1 MNELKVTV
9 NQEAGKIN
17 CNFAEIEA
25 YAQEVKTRYSGIVVT
40 EDSVAESKKDIA
52 SLRKLYKN
60 LDDAR
65 KQVKERYMEPYQ
77 EFEKQ
82 IRESLEKIQEPI
94 AELDEQVKEFERQRK
109 EEKKQKIEQFFEEL
123 AGDMKEYLSL
133 EKIYD
138 KKWENK
144 TTSYMAIREDIRQ
157 VVDSCRMAVGTIK
170 SMNSE
175 AVYEALKRYK
185 LDMSLPNAISF
196 INAYEARKA
205 QILQK
210 EKERLEAEQKRREEQ
225 EAKRR
230 EEEQRKAAEQEA
242 KRREEEQRKAAEQE
256 AERREEEPD
265 RTMEEK
271 DRGEKIQETLP
282 DDAFWAAAQTETE
295 DDLPAFV
302 SGQAERQWR
311 GLNICCTGEEYLEII
326 ANLTLQGFDVRE
338 A

>member
-40 EDSVAESKKDIA
+40 EDSIAESKKDIA
-52 SLRKLYKN
+52 TLRKLYKN

-175 AVYEALKRYK
+175 AVEEALKRYK
-185 LDMSLPNAISF
+185 LDMSLTNAISF

-242 KRREEEQRKAAEQE
+242 
-256 AERREEEPD
+256 ERREEEPD
-265 RTMEEK
+265 RAMEEK

>member
-1 MNELKVTV
+1 MNELKVAV

-40 EDSVAESKKDIA
+40 EDSIAESKKDIA
-52 SLRKLYKN
+52 TLRKLYKN

-157 VVDSCRMAVGTIK
+157 VVDSCRMAVGTIQ

-175 AVYEALKRYK
+175 AVEEALKRYK
-185 LDMSLPNAISF
+185 LDMSLTNAISF

-242 KRREEEQRKAAEQE
+242 
-256 AERREEEPD
+256 ERREEEPD
-265 RTMEEK
+265 RAMEEK

>member
-1 MNELKVTV
+1 MNELKVAV

-52 SLRKLYKN
+52 TLRKLYKN

-157 VVDSCRMAVGTIK
+157 VVDSCRMAVGTIQ

-175 AVYEALKRYK
+175 AVEEALKRYK

-242 KRREEEQRKAAEQE
+242 
-256 AERREEEPD
+256 ERREEEPD
-265 RTMEEK
+265 RAMEEK

>member
-144 TTSYMAIREDIRQ
+144 TTSYMAIREDIKQ

-175 AVYEALKRYK
+175 AVEEALKRYK
-185 LDMSLPNAISF
+185 LDMSLTNAISF

-242 KRREEEQRKAAEQE
+242 
-256 AERREEEPD
+256 ERREEEPN
-265 RTMEEK
+265 RAMEEK

>member
-52 SLRKLYKN
+52 TLRKLYKN

-144 TTSYMAIREDIRQ
+144 TTSYMAIREDIKQ
-157 VVDSCRMAVGTIK
+157 VVDSCRMAVGTIQ

-175 AVYEALKRYK
+175 AVEEALKRYK

-230 EEEQRKAAEQEA
+230 EEEQRKV
-242 KRREEEQRKAAEQE
+242 AEQE

-265 RTMEEK
+265 RAMEEK

>member
-52 SLRKLYKN
+52 TLRKLYKN

-144 TTSYMAIREDIRQ
+144 TASYMAIREDIRQ
-157 VVDSCRMAVGTIK
+157 VVDSCRMAVGTIQ

-175 AVYEALKRYK
+175 AVEEALKRYK
-185 LDMSLPNAISF
+185 LDMSLTNAISF

-210 EKERLEAEQKRREEQ
+210 EKERLEAEQKRQ
-225 EAKRR
+225 E
-230 EEEQRKAAEQEA
+230 EQEA

-265 RTMEEK
+265 RAMEEK

>member
-52 SLRKLYKN
+52 TLRKLYKN

-157 VVDSCRMAVGTIK
+157 VVDSCRMAVGTIQ

-175 AVYEALKRYK
+175 AVEEALKRYK

-242 KRREEEQRKAAEQE
+242 
-256 AERREEEPD
+256 ERREEEPD
-265 RTMEEK
+265 RAMEEK

>member
-40 EDSVAESKKDIA
+40 EDSVAESKKDMA
-52 SLRKLYKN
+52 TLRKLYKN

-157 VVDSCRMAVGTIK
+157 VVDSCRMAVGTIQ

-175 AVYEALKRYK
+175 AVEEALKRYK

-242 KRREEEQRKAAEQE
+242 
-256 AERREEEPD
+256 ERREEEPD
-265 RTMEEK
+265 RAMEEK

>member
-52 SLRKLYKN
+52 TLRKLYKN

-82 IRESLEKIQEPI
+82 IWESLEKIQEPI

-144 TTSYMAIREDIRQ
+144 TTSYMAIREDIKQ
-157 VVDSCRMAVGTIK
+157 VVDSCRMAVGTIQ

-175 AVYEALKRYK
+175 AVEEALKRYK

-242 KRREEEQRKAAEQE
+242 
-256 AERREEEPD
+256 ERREEEPD
-265 RTMEEK
+265 RAMEEK

>member
-40 EDSVAESKKDIA
+40 EDSIAESKKDIA
-52 SLRKLYKN
+52 TLRKLYKN

-144 TTSYMAIREDIRQ
+144 TTSYMAIREDIKQ

-175 AVYEALKRYK
+175 AVEEALKRYK

-230 EEEQRKAAEQEA
+230 EEEQRKAAEQD
-242 KRREEEQRKAAEQE
+242 

-295 DDLPAFV
+295 DDLPAFA
-302 SGQAERQWR
+302 SGQTERQWR

>member
-40 EDSVAESKKDIA
+40 EDSIAESKKDIA
-52 SLRKLYKN
+52 TLRKLYKN

-144 TTSYMAIREDIRQ
+144 TASYMAIREDIRQ

-175 AVYEALKRYK
+175 AVEEALKRYK

-242 KRREEEQRKAAEQE
+242 
-256 AERREEEPD
+256 ERREEEPD
-265 RTMEEK
+265 RAMEEK

>member
-52 SLRKLYKN
+52 TLRKLYKN

-144 TTSYMAIREDIRQ
+144 TTSYMAIREDIKQ

-175 AVYEALKRYK
+175 AVEEALKRYK

-242 KRREEEQRKAAEQE
+242 
-256 AERREEEPD
+256 ERREEEPD
-265 RTMEEK
+265 RAMEEK

>member
-25 YAQEVKTRYSGIVVT
+25 YAQEVKTRYSCIVVT

-52 SLRKLYKN
+52 TLRKLYKN

-157 VVDSCRMAVGTIK
+157 VVDSCRMAVGTIQ

-175 AVYEALKRYK
+175 AVEEALKRYK

-242 KRREEEQRKAAEQE
+242 
-256 AERREEEPD
+256 ERREEEPD
-265 RTMEEK
+265 RAMEEK

>member
-144 TTSYMAIREDIRQ
+144 TTSYMAIREDIKQ

-175 AVYEALKRYK
+175 AVEEALKRYK
-185 LDMSLPNAISF
+185 LDMSLTNAISF

-242 KRREEEQRKAAEQE
+242 
-256 AERREEEPD
+256 ERREEEPD
-265 RTMEEK
+265 RAMEEK

>member
-52 SLRKLYKN
+52 TLRKLYKN

-144 TTSYMAIREDIRQ
+144 TTSYMAIREDIKQ
-157 VVDSCRMAVGTIK
+157 VVDSCRMAVGTIQ

-175 AVYEALKRYK
+175 AVEEALKRYK

-242 KRREEEQRKAAEQE
+242 
-256 AERREEEPD
+256 ERREEEPD
-265 RTMEEK
+265 RAMEEK

>member
-52 SLRKLYKN
+52 TLRKLYKN

-157 VVDSCRMAVGTIK
+157 VVDSCRMAVGTIQ

-175 AVYEALKRYK
+175 AVEEALKRYK

-242 KRREEEQRKAAEQE
+242 
-256 AERREEEPD
+256 ERREEEPD
-265 RTMEEK
+265 RAMEEK

-326 ANLTLQGFDVRE
+326 ANLTLQGFDVME

>member
-25 YAQEVKTRYSGIVVT
+25 YAQEVKARYSGIVVT

-52 SLRKLYKN
+52 TLRKLYKN

-144 TTSYMAIREDIRQ
+144 TASYMAIREDIRQ

-175 AVYEALKRYK
+175 AVEEALKRYK
-185 LDMSLPNAISF
+185 LDMSLTNAISF

-242 KRREEEQRKAAEQE
+242 
-256 AERREEEPD
+256 ERREEEPD
-265 RTMEEK
+265 RAMEEK

>member
-40 EDSVAESKKDIA
+40 EDSIAESKKDIA

-144 TTSYMAIREDIRQ
+144 TTSYMAIREDIKQ

-175 AVYEALKRYK
+175 AVEEALKRYK

-242 KRREEEQRKAAEQE
+242 
-256 AERREEEPD
+256 ERREEEPD
-265 RTMEEK
+265 RAMEEK

-311 GLNICCTGEEYLEII
+311 GLNICCTEEEYLEII

>member
-52 SLRKLYKN
+52 TLRKLYKN

-123 AGDMKEYLSL
+123 AGDMKEHLSL

-144 TTSYMAIREDIRQ
+144 TTSYMAIREDIKQ
-157 VVDSCRMAVGTIK
+157 VVDSCRMAVGTIQ

-175 AVYEALKRYK
+175 AVEEALKRYK

-242 KRREEEQRKAAEQE
+242 
-256 AERREEEPD
+256 ERREEEPD
-265 RTMEEK
+265 RAMEEK

>member
-9 NQEAGKIN
+9 NQEAEKIN

-52 SLRKLYKN
+52 TLRKLYKN

-157 VVDSCRMAVGTIK
+157 VVDSCRMAVGTIQ

-175 AVYEALKRYK
+175 AVEEALKRYK

-242 KRREEEQRKAAEQE
+242 
-256 AERREEEPD
+256 ERREEEPD
-265 RTMEEK
+265 RAMEEK

>member
-52 SLRKLYKN
+52 TLRKLYKN

-144 TTSYMAIREDIRQ
+144 TTSYMAIREDIKQ
-157 VVDSCRMAVGTIK
+157 VVDSCRMAVGTIQ

-175 AVYEALKRYK
+175 AVEEALKRYK

-242 KRREEEQRKAAEQE
+242 
-256 AERREEEPD
+256 ERREEEPD
-265 RTMEEK
+265 RAMEEK
-271 DRGEKIQETLP
+271 DRGEKLQETLP

-295 DDLPAFV
+295 DALPAFV

>member
-144 TTSYMAIREDIRQ
+144 TASYMAIREDIRQ

-175 AVYEALKRYK
+175 AVEEALKRYK
-185 LDMSLPNAISF
+185 LDMSLTNAISF

-242 KRREEEQRKAAEQE
+242 
-256 AERREEEPD
+256 ERREEEPD
-265 RTMEEK
+265 RAMEEK

>member
-52 SLRKLYKN
+52 TLRKLYKN

-144 TTSYMAIREDIRQ
+144 TTSYMAIREDIKQ
-157 VVDSCRMAVGTIK
+157 VVDSCRMAVGTIQ

-175 AVYEALKRYK
+175 AVEEALKRYK

-242 KRREEEQRKAAEQE
+242 
-256 AERREEEPD
+256 ERREEEPD
-265 RTMEEK
+265 RAMEEK

-295 DDLPAFV
+295 DALPAFV

>member
-175 AVYEALKRYK
+175 AVEEALKRYK

-210 EKERLEAEQKRREEQ
+210 EKERLEAEQKRRE
-225 EAKRR
+225 
-230 EEEQRKAAEQEA
+230 EQEA

>member
-40 EDSVAESKKDIA
+40 EDSIAESKKDIA
-52 SLRKLYKN
+52 TLRKLYKN

-109 EEKKQKIEQFFEEL
+109 EEKRQKIEQFFEEL

-144 TTSYMAIREDIRQ
+144 TTSYMAIREDIKQ
-157 VVDSCRMAVGTIK
+157 VVDSCRMAVGTIQ

-175 AVYEALKRYK
+175 AVEEALKRYK

-205 QILQK
+205 QIIQK

-242 KRREEEQRKAAEQE
+242 
-256 AERREEEPD
+256 ERREEEPD
-265 RTMEEK
+265 RAMEEE
-271 DRGEKIQETLP
+271 DRGEKIQATLP

-302 SGQAERQWR
+302 SGQTERQWR

>member
-52 SLRKLYKN
+52 TLRKLYKN

-144 TTSYMAIREDIRQ
+144 TTSYMAIREDIKQ

-175 AVYEALKRYK
+175 AVEEALKRYK
-185 LDMSLPNAISF
+185 LDMSLTNAISF

-242 KRREEEQRKAAEQE
+242 
-256 AERREEEPD
+256 ERREEEPD
-265 RTMEEK
+265 RAMEEK

>member
-40 EDSVAESKKDIA
+40 EDSIAESKKDIA
-52 SLRKLYKN
+52 TLRKLYKN

-144 TTSYMAIREDIRQ
+144 TASYMAIREDIRQ

-175 AVYEALKRYK
+175 AVEEALKRYK
-185 LDMSLPNAISF
+185 LDMSLTNAISF

-210 EKERLEAEQKRREEQ
+210 EKERLKAEQKRRE
-225 EAKRR
+225 
-230 EEEQRKAAEQEA
+230 EQEA

-265 RTMEEK
+265 RAMEEK

>member
-40 EDSVAESKKDIA
+40 EDSIAESKKDIA
-52 SLRKLYKN
+52 TLRKLYKN

-144 TTSYMAIREDIRQ
+144 TASYMAIREDIRQ

-175 AVYEALKRYK
+175 AVEEALKRYK
-185 LDMSLPNAISF
+185 LDMSLTNAISF

-242 KRREEEQRKAAEQE
+242 
-256 AERREEEPD
+256 ERREEEPD
-265 RTMEEK
+265 RAMEEK

>member
-52 SLRKLYKN
+52 TLRKLYKN

-94 AELDEQVKEFERQRK
+94 AGLDEQVKEFERQRK

-144 TTSYMAIREDIRQ
+144 TTSYMAIREDIKQ
-157 VVDSCRMAVGTIK
+157 VVDSCRMAVGTIQ

-175 AVYEALKRYK
+175 AVEEALKRYK

-242 KRREEEQRKAAEQE
+242 
-256 AERREEEPD
+256 ERREEEPD
-265 RTMEEK
+265 RAMEEK

>member
-157 VVDSCRMAVGTIK
+157 VVDSCRMAVGTIQ

-175 AVYEALKRYK
+175 AVEEALKRYK

-242 KRREEEQRKAAEQE
+242 
-256 AERREEEPD
+256 ERREEEPD
-265 RTMEEK
+265 RAMEEK

>member
-52 SLRKLYKN
+52 TLRKLYKN

-144 TTSYMAIREDIRQ
+144 TTSYMAIREDIKQ

-175 AVYEALKRYK
+175 AVEEALKRYK

-210 EKERLEAEQKRREEQ
+210 EKERLEAEQKRQ
-225 EAKRR
+225 E
-230 EEEQRKAAEQEA
+230 EQEA

-265 RTMEEK
+265 RAMEEK

>member
-52 SLRKLYKN
+52 TLRKLYKN

-144 TTSYMAIREDIRQ
+144 TTSYMAIREDIKQ
-157 VVDSCRMAVGTIK
+157 VVDSCRMAVGTIQ

-175 AVYEALKRYK
+175 AVEEALKRYK
-185 LDMSLPNAISF
+185 LDMSLTNAISF

-242 KRREEEQRKAAEQE
+242 
-256 AERREEEPD
+256 ERREEEPD
-265 RTMEEK
+265 RAMEEK

>member
-1 MNELKVTV
+1 M
-9 NQEAGKIN
+9 
-17 CNFAEIEA
+17 
-25 YAQEVKTRYSGIVVT
+25 
-40 EDSVAESKKDIA
+40 
-52 SLRKLYKN
+52 RKLYKN

-175 AVYEALKRYK
+175 AVEEALKRYK

-242 KRREEEQRKAAEQE
+242 
-256 AERREEEPD
+256 ERREEEPD

-295 DDLPAFV
+295 DDLSAFV